1 MQHADPH
8 PRGDTFGAPSLS
20 AARMA
25 RPMVKFYGLR
35 DGALAFPGGG
45 ETVRAFGI
53 FALLLAG
60 LGFAA
65 HRVAVHDMR
74 QIATSSRWSRGTLEA
89 RRVADAVAAFGRGPA
104 GMDFYKIRRKRGE
117 LERVLSEWLAD
128 RQDLR
133 FVEVRDPFEIPLVSI
148 KSPPAAAG
156 SVSTVTEP
164 LIVGGR
170 PQGDVRVGISS
181 DAVDRDVQALQHSF
195 TVKILLFAAAGV
207 GLLIVGLLY
216 VLHLIRKNRALEQAR
231 LSVERVAYR
240 GLLASGLAHEI
251 RNPLNAMNMNLQMLE
266 EELQGMPGAAEGDH
280 LELLASTKSE
290 IKRLERLVNNFLLY
304 ARPSAPKLETQDL
317 NEALRATALF
327 LQADFR
333 RSGVE
338 LALDLEPLL
347 PSVELDESQFRQA
360 IMNILVNARQV
371 LKEGGV
377 VTLASRTG
385 SAGEVVVEIRDT
397 GPGIPPESRDKIF
410 EPFFS
415 KRAGGTGLG
424 LAIAKQMVEAHGG
437 RVELQSEVGRG
448 TTFRIVLPRRQSR
461 AEDASAPKA
470 PR

>member
-1 MQHADPH
+1 MQHPDPQAG
-8 PRGDTFGAPSLS
+8 GDSFRPSPGLT
-20 AARMA
+20 ARMA
-25 RPMVKFYGLR
+25 RPMVKLSGFR
-35 DGALAFPGGG
+35 DGTLAFPGGG

-53 FALLLAG
+53 FALLLAA

-74 QIATSSRWSRGTLEA
+74 QIATSTQWSRGTLEA
-89 RRVADAVAAFGRGPA
+89 RRIADAVAAFGRGTA

-117 LERVLSEWLAD
+117 LERVLSEWLSD

-133 FVEVRDPFEIPLVSI
+133 GVTVRDPFEVPLVSVR
-148 KSPPAAAG
+148 SPLPAAG
-156 SVSTVTEP
+156 NSSSVTVP

-170 PQGDVRVGISS
+170 PQGDVRVDISS
-181 DAVDRDVQALQHSF
+181 DAVDRDVQNLQRSF

-207 GLLIVGLLY
+207 GLLVVGLLY
-216 VLHLIRKNRALEQAR
+216 VLHLIRKNRSLEQAR
-231 LSVERVAYR
+231 LSVERIAYR

-317 NEALRATALF
+317 NELLKTTALF

-347 PSVELDESQFRQA
+347 PSVELDESQLRQA

-371 LKEGGV
+371 MKEAGV
-377 VTLASRTG
+377 VTLVSRTG
-385 SAGEVVVEIRDT
+385 SAGEVVVEIRDQ

-437 RVELQSEVGRG
+437 RVEVQSEVGRG
-448 TTFRIVLPRRQSR
+448 TNFRIVLPRRQPR
-461 AEDASAPKA
+461 ADEAIAHKA